1 MEVIKVNGLIK
12 EYKIFKAR
20 LGKLARLVNPFS
32 KNLYKE
38 FRALDNVSFSISAG
52 EAVGI
57 LGHNGAGKSTL
68 LKLLTGVAFPTA
80 GTIEVKGRIASLLE
94 LGAGFNPE
102 LTGIENIYFNG
113 SLMGMT
119 DTEVDGV
126 LEEIVSFAD
135 IGEFIFQPVKHYS
148 SGMFARLAFAVAIN
162 VDPDIL
168 IVDEILSV
176 GDVAFQKKCLE
187 KFEEFRL
194 KGKTVIYVS
203 HNLETIKSYC
213 TKAIWLEKGK
223 IAGIGDPED
232 VIEEYYREIADH
244 DETNIG
250 VNKREF
256 VELIDM
262 QVLDNEGMP
271 LEEFKS
277 GDSMKLKVRYNV
289 LNDAIIDPGI
299 YIALRKAYKEPME
312 VRELDQFLFA
322 VNSNVDGIKI
332 PWMNGENTVTVNFDS
347 LKIGGGRSYF
357 DVVFLESQNLVSIE
371 SVMNAVDFLV
381 VNEPL
386 GEGYVFLNNK
396 WEQ

>member
-1 MEVIKVNGLIK
+1 MEVIKVDGLTK
-12 EYKIFKAR
+12 EYKIFNAR

-32 KNLYKE
+32 NNLYKE
-38 FRALDNVSFSISAG
+38 FRALDNVSFSIGPG

-119 DTEVDGV
+119 DIEVDGV
-126 LEEIVSFAD
+126 LEKIVSFAD

-148 SGMFARLAFAVAIN
+148 SGMFARLAFAVSIN
-162 VDPDIL
+162 VNPDVL

-187 KFEEFRL
+187 KFEEFRQR
-194 KGKTVIYVS
+194 GKTVIYVS

-262 QVLDNEGMP
+262 QVLDKEGMP

-289 LNDAIIDPGI
+289 LNDSIIDPGI

-312 VRELDQFLFA
+312 ERDQDQFLFA

-332 PWMNGENTVTVNFDS
+332 PWIKGENTITVNFDS
-347 LKIGGGRSYF
+347 LKISGGRSYF

-371 SVMNAVDFLV
+371 TVLNAMDFNV

-386 GEGYVFLNNK
+386 GEGYVFLNSK
-396 WEQ
+396 WQ